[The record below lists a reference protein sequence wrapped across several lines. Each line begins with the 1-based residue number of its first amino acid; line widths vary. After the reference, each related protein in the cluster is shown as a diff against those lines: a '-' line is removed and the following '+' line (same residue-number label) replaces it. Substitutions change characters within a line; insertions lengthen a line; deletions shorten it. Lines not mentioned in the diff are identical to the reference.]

1 MESNLKIYTLV
12 DGVKTPFPDA
22 DSQVE
27 IFDYTYTAK
36 RMGGAPSI
44 AATIQYATC
53 LDDVWSENV
62 FLEFKGEKYFLKQT
76 PTSSLSNDNARYK
89 HEAEFVS
96 ERIILDNV
104 YFYDVVDANRLTDKP
119 VSNSSKVAF
128 FGTIEEFVSR
138 LNESLRY
145 AKLQTADSLGNY
157 LSGYRVVIDEG
168 ITSEGKLI
176 TFEDQFFSNVLQEI
190 YKVYE
195 LPYYFDG
202 KTIHIGFEYST
213 LTQTFEYGIE
223 NELLSVTKT
232 NANNKIVNRA
242 TGQGSSDNVP
252 YYYPNMSEK
261 GDIEPEYY
269 TVDNNK
275 VEVNGLR
282 VVNAEKYANKISTG
296 ESLTYTVEDVICSYY
311 PNGWQ
316 YVLGT
321 GRSTTYS
328 ENKPIQYRYLN
339 RNSKL
344 EISFSRKIEIGGNGF
359 IKLPS
364 TMTVW
369 YDAFG
374 TGGYTQ
380 SILDPKY
387 IQNIRLEQRNGDVTT
402 THEMELYKSSTGQYA
417 GFTNTNKIQ
426 VGYGKKVD
434 MWLCYDLILPTSAI
448 QLNNNGTQDV
458 RVQHTMG
465 ANVAEEYIYW
475 LSEHNKT
482 EYPNLGAVGIGLPST
497 YTPIAGDKII
507 QKLIKYVQP
516 QETLMPSI
524 YRETGGEERFY
535 NAVNGEYK
543 DEDNND
549 VIFPNPYV
557 EGKPKE
563 QIVSFDDIKPTI
575 VGMMNENGQ
584 RIDQILAV
592 AFYRNDNNETEEI
605 DGTLHYKHPYFFVK
619 LPKFDGPNAFNLF
632 DNKIDESEM
641 TLSMTSGECGGCEFT
656 IMVSDDDLQ
665 ANTVQVD
672 NNGDLLYDDN
682 GNVICGREKYQSA
695 VTPQDRQNDTINNE
709 VWIALKK
716 DEQTFGTMLPTMAIS
731 PAIGD
736 TFVFL
741 HINLPQ
747 VYIEAAEDR
756 LEKAIIEYI
765 RDNNEEKFTFSI
777 KFSRI
782 FLAENPNIESQI
794 NENALLHIVY
804 NGYTYPLYVSS
815 YSYKVNS
822 GDALPE
828 ITVELA
834 DKLAVSQNA
843 IQTAISEVKG
853 DFLESFNNIDFLG
866 LGRSYFMR
874 KDVDDR
880 SAGKIAAS
888 LGFEAGGYN
897 KGISGAIIDEI
908 GNAEFGALKVRDKI
922 EAETISTPNFV
933 QGLVGGSG
941 GRLWVDENGN
951 ANLEVDNIIA
961 RQSLSVMQL
970 SIKEVDSVGG
980 MLVVSSS
987 NGEIVGVAESDDA
1000 TQYIIELV
1008 EGQIFKV
1015 GDLIRCSAWDAT
1027 NNVLKSYWVEFHP
1040 IDANGN
1046 AVASSSVGWVSKSEF
1061 DNNIIP
1067 SVGDKLVQMGNTT
1080 DTLRQGVIVI
1090 TSVDNKP
1097 SISIYDGVNSPSF
1110 DGKMT
1115 TRLGDLSGVSFNG
1128 KDLSGYGLW
1137 SGNAYLRGELM
1148 VSSGKSVEDEIKSQ
1162 ISKSLDRNYARLTA
1176 IPAEINQVTPMVN
1189 ATKFIYSVTGL
1200 QKGDEVTVSFDWEM
1214 LDIVPET
1221 NSSFISM
1228 QFDDVYGYYGTGFRL
1243 NMDQIGSGSGHHT
1256 ATVTIQGRWDANT
1269 QTSTGEIKPTDVSR
1283 LFMRFDNITI
1293 DGGSYFKISNLR
1305 VNKGNVAHAWQPAPE
1320 DNLTELKTSYEGYVE
1335 ATNQNFLSV
1344 QQAITTTNSN
1354 IANNISG
1361 GRNLLVGT
1369 NKGIENWKF
1378 NSSLSNPSNDP
1389 YIMQEVD
1396 FNGIKGMQV
1405 LNTTNSS
1412 ATYEMFYYPLR
1423 PQFIKK
1429 GKTYH
1434 LSFDLMQSANN
1445 SELTFK
1451 FKAQLSNTGSGNMIT
1466 NQATITNINGNGAWR
1481 KYDVTFVATENGS
1494 ATSGQVVYFN
1504 ILPES
1509 REWIDFA
1516 IANLKLEESA
1526 VATPWQP
1533 APEDAEESI
1542 KASEKVLQ
1550 SEIKQTADAIS
1561 LKVKETE
1568 YFTTS
1573 NLIVGSYNRFEN
1585 KDYLLATYNLAD
1597 VKPNHGDTVT
1607 LSFSGKIEDIQG
1619 SVSIYNSGDRV
1630 YMTRMYASNTY
1641 NEETQRYEA
1650 TFIWQTEREDG
1661 VTAPNTDIR
1670 IYQGAN
1676 AGAVGSFEKPSIIY
1690 DVMLTRTNKAVAYK
1704 PTPTDVEDKL
1714 KDTGIDIE
1722 SKKITI
1728 TADQFTIKNNNGNI
1742 TASADESGNWS
1753 TNALKTLQEDNATP
1767 AITANYLGDKALK
1780 FYHSNGYV
1788 QMEIGWDAN
1797 SNSLM
1802 RYYNDQG
1809 EMLWKIG
1816 SEQGFLSP
1824 SDKDNKPTEIFLW
1837 YIASSTHNFDTVYN
1851 RASSYVTAPSEEIS
1865 KFYQGKSSG
1874 LFSRNEAMTE
1884 YLSGWFSPTLT
1895 ATGGGEA
1902 DGYAYY
1908 RTVWRLDQ
1916 GKIIDSQPVSW
1927 VYPDSNN

>member
-1 MESNLKIYTLV
+1 MGSNLKIYTLV

-44 AATIQYATC
+44 AATVQYATC
-53 LDDVWSENV
+53 LDDVWTENV

-104 YFYDVVDANRLTDKP
+104 YFYDVVGANKLTDKP

-128 FGTIEEFVSR
+128 FGTIEEFVGR

-145 AKLQTADSLGNY
+145 AKLQTTDSLDNY

-275 VEVNGLR
+275 VEVSGLR

-296 ESLTYTVEDVICSYY
+296 ESLTYTVEDVICTYY

-344 EISFSRKIEIGGNGF
+344 EISFSRRIEIGGNGF

-369 YDAFG
+369 YDAYG
-374 TGGYTQ
+374 IGGYTH

-417 GFTNTNKIQ
+417 GFTNTNKLQ

-448 QLNNNGTQDV
+448 QLKNNGTLDV
-458 RVQHTMG
+458 GVQHTMSD
-465 ANVAEEYIYW
+465 NVAEEYIYW

-482 EYPNLGAVGIGLPST
+482 EYSNLGAVGIGLPST
-497 YTPIAGDKII
+497 YTPVAGDKII

-524 YRETGGEERFY
+524 YRETDGAERFY

-549 VIFPNPYV
+549 VVFPNPYV
-557 EGKPKE
+557 VGKPKE

-575 VGMMNENGQ
+575 VGMTNDRGQ
-584 RIDQILAV
+584 RIDKILAV
-592 AFYRNDNNETEEI
+592 AFDMNDNNETEEI

-641 TLSMTSGECGGCEFT
+641 TLSMTSGKCGGCEFT

-716 DEQTFGTMLPTMAIS
+716 DEQTFGTMLPTMTIS
-731 PAIGD
+731 PSVGD

-747 VYIEAAEDR
+747 AYIEAAEDR

-822 GDALPE
+822 SDVLPE

-897 KGISGAIIDEI
+897 KGISGAIIDEV

-922 EAETISTPNFV
+922 EAEIITTPNFV

-1000 TQYIIELV
+1000 TQYYIELA
-1008 EGQIFKV
+1008 EGQMFKA

-1040 IDANGN
+1040 TDENEN
-1046 AVASSSVGWVSKSEF
+1046 SVPSSSVGWVSKSEF
-1061 DNNIIP
+1061 NDNIIP

-1097 SISIYDGVNSPSF
+1097 NISIYDGVNSASF
-1110 DGKMT
+1110 DGKLT

-1137 SGNAYLRGELM
+1137 GENVHLHGDLIL
-1148 VSSGKSVEDEIKSQ
+1148 SSTNKSVSD
-1162 ISKSLDRNYARLTA
+1162 SL
-1176 IPAEINQVTPMVN
+1176 
-1189 ATKFIYSVTGL
+1189 K
-1200 QKGDEVTVSFDWEM
+1200 
-1214 LDIVPET
+1214 
-1221 NSSFISM
+1221 
-1228 QFDDVYGYYGTGFRL
+1228 DV
-1243 NMDQIGSGSGHHT
+1243 
-1256 ATVTIQGRWDANT
+1256 
-1269 QTSTGEIKPTDVSR
+1269 
-1283 LFMRFDNITI
+1283 
-1293 DGGSYFKISNLR
+1293 
-1305 VNKGNVAHAWQPAPE
+1305 GN
-1320 DNLTELKTSYEGYVE
+1320 
-1335 ATNQNFLSV
+1335 
-1344 QQAITTTNSN
+1344 
-1354 IANNISG
+1354 
-1361 GRNLLVGT
+1361 GRNLLLGT
-1369 NKGIENWKF
+1369 NRGVENWLLSTALDKGKYSMLGIDKSGAKGIQIIKRTTEE
-1378 NSSLSNPSNDP
+1378 SSWGELLL
-1389 YIMQEVD
+1389 
-1396 FNGIKGMQV
+1396 F
-1405 LNTTNSS
+1405 
-1412 ATYEMFYYPLR
+1412 PLR
-1423 PQFIKK
+1423 PQFITKDK
-1429 GKTYH
+1429 IYH
-1434 LSFDLMQSANN
+1434 ISFDLMQSPNN
-1445 SELTFK
+1445 EVGITFNLTLLPQNGDTNNALNNTIKVTSRDVGGIWQHHDYEFTAIRSGSE
-1451 FKAQLSNTGSGNMIT
+1451 
-1466 NQATITNINGNGAWR
+1466 
-1481 KYDVTFVATENGS
+1481 
-1494 ATSGQVVYFN
+1494 TSGQFVYFYITKQN
-1504 ILPES
+1504 NPDG
-1509 REWIDFA
+1509 WVDFA
-1516 IANLKLEESA
+1516 IANLKLEEG
-1526 VATPWQP
+1526 VKATTWSQ
-1533 APEDAEESI
+1533 APEDISNELTEFKSEVGAKFDVTNGLFESVQYKIEGATSARNLLLKSDEGLKTKNYFMGSYNLGNAKPKKGDVVTLSFIANVSDDRITRFRVFNSGGMLALQNNIPINKWGEDI
-1542 KASEKVLQ
+1542 KISTTFTWNINDSDGNTHINLYQTNDIYEQIQGLYGDTTIKNIKLEFGSVATDWSVASEETD
-1550 SEIKQTADAIS
+1550 SYYESRIKQTAESIE
-1561 LKVKETE
+1561 LNVKNGLTE
-1568 YFTTS
+1568 
-1573 NLIVGSYNRFEN
+1573 
-1585 KDYLLATYNLAD
+1585 
-1597 VKPNHGDTVT
+1597 
-1607 LSFSGKIEDIQG
+1607 
-1619 SVSIYNSGDRV
+1619 
-1630 YMTRMYASNTY
+1630 
-1641 NEETQRYEA
+1641 
-1650 TFIWQTEREDG
+1650 
-1661 VTAPNTDIR
+1661 
-1670 IYQGAN
+1670 
-1676 AGAVGSFEKPSIIY
+1676 
-1690 DVMLTRTNKAVAYK
+1690 
-1704 PTPTDVEDKL
+1704 
-1714 KDTGIDIE
+1714 TGIDIKN
-1722 SKKITI
+1722 KKIVV
-1728 TADQFTIKNNNGNI
+1728 TANDFTIKNNNGKVV
-1742 TASADESGNWS
+1742 ASADQFGNWS
-1753 TNALKTLQEDNATP
+1753 TNTLITLNDDGTK
-1767 AITANYLGDKALK
+1767 AITINEEGNRILTHYYPYTNQRQLEEGWNGTSLFRYFDENGVMLWQIGGAKGFMDADYVEWTAVGLYDTGFRFEVEYFESNKMRFTSVGDKELSAYYQHNVVNAIPKMYETQSTNNPLNGWFTNQTSWQPFDSYPEGFEVRMWKRQFIHYTNGVEDWRHQLK
-1780 FYHSNGYV
+1780 WD
-1788 QMEIGWDAN
+1788 MDAN
-1797 SNSLM
+1797 
-1802 RYYNDQG
+1802 
-1809 EMLWKIG
+1809 E
-1816 SEQGFLSP
+1816 
-1824 SDKDNKPTEIFLW
+1824 
-1837 YIASSTHNFDTVYN
+1837 
-1851 RASSYVTAPSEEIS
+1851 VTI
-1865 KFYQGKSSG
+1865 
-1874 LFSRNEAMTE
+1874 
-1884 YLSGWFSPTLT
+1884 
-1895 ATGGGEA
+1895 
-1902 DGYAYY
+1902 
-1908 RTVWRLDQ
+1908 V
-1916 GKIIDSQPVSW
+1916 
-1927 VYPDSNN
+1927 

>member
-12 DGVKTPFPDA
+12 DGVNTPFPDA

-53 LDDVWSENV
+53 LDDVWTENV

-104 YFYDVVDANRLTDKP
+104 YFYDVVDANILTDKP

-275 VEVNGLR
+275 VEVSGLR

-296 ESLTYTVEDVICSYY
+296 ESLTYTVEDVICTYY

-369 YDAFG
+369 YDEYG
-374 TGGYTQ
+374 TGGYTH

-417 GFTNTNKIQ
+417 GFTNTNKLQ
-426 VGYGKKVD
+426 VGYGKKAD

-448 QLNNNGTQDV
+448 QLKDNGTQDV
-458 RVQHTMG
+458 RVQHTMKD
-465 ANVAEEYIYW
+465 NVAEEYIYW

-497 YTPIAGDKII
+497 YTPAGGDKII

-575 VGMMNENGQ
+575 VGMTNENGQ

-592 AFYRNDNNETEEI
+592 AFDRNDNNETEEI

-747 VYIEAAEDR
+747 AYIEAAEDR

-922 EAETISTPNFV
+922 EAEIITTPNFV

-1000 TQYIIELV
+1000 TQYYIELA
-1008 EGQIFKV
+1008 EGQMFKA

-1040 IDANGN
+1040 TDENEN
-1046 AVASSSVGWVSKSEF
+1046 SVSSSSVGWVSKSEF
-1061 DNNIIP
+1061 NDNIIP

-1097 SISIYDGVNSPSF
+1097 NISIYDGVNSASF
-1110 DGKMT
+1110 DGKLT

-1176 IPAEINQVTPMVN
+1176 TPVEINQITSMVN

-1214 LDIVPET
+1214 LDVVPDT
-1221 NSSFISM
+1221 DSSFINI

-1243 NMDQIGSGSGHHT
+1243 NIDQIGSGSGHHT

-1269 QTSTGEIKPTDVSR
+1269 QTSTGEVKPTDVSR
-1283 LFMRFDNITI
+1283 LYIRFDNITI

-1344 QQAITTTNSN
+1344 QQSITTTNN
-1354 IANNISG
+1354 VVANNINS
-1361 GRNLLVGT
+1361 GRNLLLGT
-1369 NKGIENWKF
+1369 NKGTESWSLS
-1378 NSSLSNPSNDP
+1378 SSLNKPTNYNIIETIYND
-1389 YIMQEVD
+1389 V
-1396 FNGIKGMQV
+1396 KGVKFVKLQFDIY
-1405 LNTTNSS
+1405 
-1412 ATYEMFYYPLR
+1412 AQREIFFFPLR
-1423 PQFIKK
+1423 PEYIIK
-1429 GKTYH
+1429 GKTYT
-1434 LSFDLMQSANN
+1434 LSFDAKFSNIETSKTRLGAIIASPTGESM
-1445 SELTFK
+1445 LTNYHAVSITEDSSWQHYEINILAK
-1451 FKAQLSNTGSGNMIT
+1451 ESGVIGGS
-1466 NQATITNINGNGAWR
+1466 
-1481 KYDVTFVATENGS
+1481 
-1494 ATSGQVVYFN
+1494 QVVYLYIVEPSTTFWEE
-1504 ILPES
+1504 IS
-1509 REWIDFA
+1509 F
-1516 IANLKLEESA
+1516 ANLKLEQSTI
-1526 VATPWQP
+1526 ATPWSP

-1542 KASEKVLQ
+1542 KASEQVFK

-1573 NLIVGSYNRFEN
+1573 NLIVGSYNKFEN

-1619 SVSIYNSGDRV
+1619 SFAIFNSGWDV
-1630 YMTRMYASNTY
+1630 YLTRIYATNY

-1650 TFIWQTEREDG
+1650 TFIWQTESEYG

-1670 IYQGAN
+1670 IFQGAN

-1690 DVMLTRTNKAVAYK
+1690 DVMLTRTDKAVAYK

-1722 SKKITI
+1722 SKKITV
-1728 TADQFTIKNNNGNI
+1728 TADNFQVQNNEGDTTLAVDEKGNLV
-1742 TASADESGNWS
+1742 TNTLQAMS
-1753 TNALKTLQEDNATP
+1753 TNQFPLIA
-1767 AITANYLGDKALK
+1767 ANVNNSGVLV
-1780 FYHSNGYV
+1780 FYYPHKNGQR
-1788 QMEIGWDAN
+1788 QMEMGWDAQ
-1797 SNSLM
+1797 SQSLM
-1802 RYYNDQG
+1802 RYYDENDN
-1809 EMLWKIG
+1809 MLWKIG
-1816 SEQGFLSP
+1816 NEKAFIEPDYTEWTTLSLYKVKDGGTDSANKEDAKTMAKSQLTFDMSYYYQHNNVGSNNVVYVQKDIYSEKINGWFTPHASP
-1824 SDKDNKPTEIFLW
+1824 QP
-1837 YIASSTHNFDTVYN
+1837 FDT
-1851 RASSYVTAPSEEIS
+1851 EM
-1865 KFYQGKSSG
+1865 SG
-1874 LFSRNEAMTE
+1874 LVYRSLRHYTNGIPDYYVPDNEMT
-1884 YLSGWFSPTLT
+1884 FP
-1895 ATGGGEA
+1895 
-1902 DGYAYY
+1902 
-1908 RTVWRLDQ
+1908 
-1916 GKIIDSQPVSW
+1916 I
-1927 VYPDSNN
+1927 N